1 MKQAM
6 KYKVIESFGGKRIP
20 ATGAEFETFG
30 EAALVAVAH
39 NYPTD
44 VWTCEGGYFGQ
55 GEPIAHVGNS
65 GRLELVSRDKALEVF
80 AK

>member
-1 MKQAM
+1 MKQAI
-6 KYKVIESFGGKRIP
+6 KYKVIESFGGKRVP
-20 ATGAEFETFG
+20 AAGVEFETFG
-30 EAALVAVAH
+30 EAAAVAVAH
-39 NYPTD
+39 YYATD

-65 GRLELVSRDKALEVF
+65 GRLELESRKKALEVF